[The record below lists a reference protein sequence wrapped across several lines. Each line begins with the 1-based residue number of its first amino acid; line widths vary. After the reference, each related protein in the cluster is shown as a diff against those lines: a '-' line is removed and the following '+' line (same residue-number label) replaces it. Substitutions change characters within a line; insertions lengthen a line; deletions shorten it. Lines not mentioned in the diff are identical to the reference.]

1 MARMTS
7 EEIWK
12 VVKALVGNVSATGD
26 SAVDAKREENLDT
39 LMDLMEFCLD
49 EIAYASTS
57 RNSQE
62 SSMRSIGRKAMKYL
76 AESAEWF
83 NAKKRQWDN
92 ENGD

>member
-1 MARMTS
+1 MARMTG
-7 EEIWK
+7 EEIFK
-12 VVKALVGNVSATGD
+12 VVKALIGDVSATGD
-26 SAVDAKREENLDT
+26 SAEDAKREENLDA

-49 EIAYASTS
+49 EIAYASIS
-57 RNSQE
+57 RTSQE